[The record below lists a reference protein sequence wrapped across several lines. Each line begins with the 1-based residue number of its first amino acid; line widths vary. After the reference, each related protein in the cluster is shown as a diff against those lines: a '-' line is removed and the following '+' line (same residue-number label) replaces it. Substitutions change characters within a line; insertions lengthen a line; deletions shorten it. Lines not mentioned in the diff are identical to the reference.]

1 MDFFTQEDMDNK
13 TTKAVFVNG
22 GPRKKWNTFKMLESA
37 MEGAREAGADV
48 EMVNLYDIDFKGCKS
63 CFACQLKE
71 AKTDGVCAIRDDL
84 RPVLE
89 RVREANVIVIGSP
102 VYLSYPTG
110 ETRSFLE
117 RLVFPNFTYDIDEQG
132 NRRRPINEKQ
142 TAMIFTMNIPEEAM
156 EDWKYPTLLGTCEK
170 QLRENFGHSETLYAC
185 NTYQFNDYS
194 RYAMTM
200 FKEEDKRKYRDGHWQ
215 SDLRNA
221 YELGQRLVVKAQKQ
235 K

>member
-1 MDFFTQEDMDNK
+1 M
-13 TTKAVFVNG
+13 NG

-132 NRRRPINEKQ
+132 NRRRPINDKQ

>member
-1 MDFFTQEDMDNK
+1 MDNK

-48 EMVNLYDIDFKGCKS
+48 EMVNL
-63 CFACQLKE
+63 
-71 AKTDGVCAIRDDL
+71 
-84 RPVLE
+84 
-89 RVREANVIVIGSP
+89 
-102 VYLSYPTG
+102 
-110 ETRSFLE
+110 
-117 RLVFPNFTYDIDEQG
+117 YDIDEQG

-194 RYAMTM
+194 RYAVTY
-200 FKEEDKRKYRDGHWQ
+200 FSEEDKRRYRDEHFAT
-215 SDLRNA
+215 DLQNA
-221 YELGQRLVVKAQKQ
+221 YELGQRLVVKAPKEE
-235 K
+235 

>member
-1 MDFFTQEDMDNK
+1 MDNK